1 MLSLYS
7 YLEIINNKDK
17 WNILEGGISN
27 KIYKFN
33 NYVVK
38 VIEKKNDNLFLVLS
52 NYYKI
57 LEKFDTT
64 LYIDYNDN
72 IIIEKYIEGEIIS
85 NEELFKNDFCLK
97 IFDLIDNFIY
107 KLNYDIIK
115 ENIIK
120 KYINNL
126 TDYLEENQI
135 FLNEYIQIKE
145 IVYPLIYKH
154 FNNDDILLYFSHN
167 DIHKYNI
174 IISKDKLN
182 FIDYEYSGYTW
193 KYFDHC
199 NFIVLLMNEIITQNN
214 NISKENIN
222 EYFNLNFYLNI
233 LVQKYSNYS
242 KEYFL
247 EMMIISS
254 YTWYLWSFVKYHLN
268 KDTMYIDYSKQMK
281 FIIEYLVLLL

>member
-85 NEELFKNDFCLK
+85 NEELFNNDFCFK
-97 IFDLIDNFIY
+97 IFDLIDNVIY

-135 FLNEYIQIKE
+135 FLTEYIQIKE
-145 IVYPLIYKH
+145 IVYPLINKH
-154 FNNDDILLYFSHN
+154 LNNDNIFLYFSHN

-199 NFIVLLMNEIITQNN
+199 NFIVLLINEIIIQNN

>member
-1 MLSLYS
+1 MLSQYS
-7 YLEIINNKDK
+7 YLDIINNKDK
-17 WNILEGGISN
+17 WNVLEGGISN

-57 LEKFDTT
+57 LEKLDTT

-72 IIIEKYIEGEIIS
+72 IIIEKYIEGKIIS
-85 NEELFKNDFCLK
+85 NEELFNNDFCFT

-126 TDYLEENQI
+126 TDYLEKNQI
-135 FLNEYIQIKE
+135 FLNEYSQMKE

-154 FNNDDILLYFSHN
+154 LNNDGISLYFSHN

-222 EYFNLNFYLNI
+222 EYFNLNFYLDSLI
-233 LVQKYSNYS
+233 QKYSNYN

-247 EMMIISS
+247 EMMILSS
-254 YTWYLWSFVKYHLN
+254 YTWYLWSFVKYFLN
-268 KDTMYIDYSKQMK
+268 EDTMYIDYSKQMK
-281 FIIEYLVLLL
+281 FIIKYLISVF

>member
-1 MLSLYS
+1 MLSQYS
-7 YLEIINNKDK
+7 YLDIINNKDK
-17 WNILEGGISN
+17 WNVLEGGISN

-57 LEKFDTT
+57 LEKLDTT

-72 IIIEKYIEGEIIS
+72 IIIEKYIEGKIIS
-85 NEELFKNDFCLK
+85 NEELFNNDFCFT
-97 IFDLIDNFIY
+97 IFDIIDNVIY

-126 TDYLEENQI
+126 SDYLEENQI
-135 FLNEYIQIKE
+135 FLNEYTQMKE
-145 IVYPLIYKH
+145 IVYPLINKH
-154 FNNDDILLYFSHN
+154 LNNDDISLYFSHN

-199 NFIVLLMNEIITQNN
+199 NFIVLLMNEIIEQNN
-214 NISKENIN
+214 NISQNKLLKDQKEQLQQQHGKMQ
-222 EYFNLNFYLNI
+222 FP
-233 LVQKYSNYS
+233 
-242 KEYFL
+242 
-247 EMMIISS
+247 
-254 YTWYLWSFVKYHLN
+254 
-268 KDTMYIDYSKQMK
+268 
-281 FIIEYLVLLL
+281 

>member
-1 MLSLYS
+1 MLSPYS

-57 LEKFDTT
+57 LEKLDTT
-64 LYIDYNDN
+64 LYIDYYDN
-72 IIIEKYIEGEIIS
+72 IIIEKYIEGKIIS
-85 NEELFKNDFCLK
+85 NEELFNNDFCFT
-97 IFDLIDNFIY
+97 IFDLIDNVIY

-135 FLNEYIQIKE
+135 FLTEYIQIKE

-154 FNNDDILLYFSHN
+154 LNNDDISLYFSHN

-174 IISKDKLN
+174 MD
-182 FIDYEYSGYTW
+182 
-193 KYFDHC
+193 
-199 NFIVLLMNEIITQNN
+199 
-214 NISKENIN
+214 
-222 EYFNLNFYLNI
+222 
-233 LVQKYSNYS
+233 LVQILLHLM
-242 KEYFL
+242 L
-247 EMMIISS
+247 E
-254 YTWYLWSFVKYHLN
+254 LNQYHHH
-268 KDTMYIDYSKQMK
+268 
-281 FIIEYLVLLL
+281 